1 MRASWAVRSL
11 RLLIVLLPVTA
22 AIAQIGPPPPPPLTP
37 LVAPPTPPG
46 NAITTAKANLGKALF
61 WDEQLSS
68 SRTVA
73 CGSCHM
79 AEAGGLDPRSVA
91 NSATAVS
98 PGLDALYGTPD
109 DVTASPGVP
118 LADAAGNYQWSTAY
132 GLQPQVTARR
142 TQSHINAGYAPD
154 LFWDG
159 RAHSA
164 FLDPITGDTLLRLNA
179 ALESQA
185 AGPPTSSVE
194 MGHIGRDWNDVAA
207 RVASCTPLAQSP
219 LVPTAL
225 AAWINGRSYPQLFT
239 EAFGSPAVTPAR
251 ICMAIATY
259 ERTLWS
265 GQAPIDSVAAGTA
278 VLRPDEA
285 AGRQLFVGL
294 GCVGCHAG
302 NQFTDNIYHYIGVRP
317 AAEDSGR
324 FLIVRNPGLIGSFK
338 TPSLRNVGLRTAFMH
353 HGQFHS
359 LRAVVEFYNRGGDF
373 NAPNKAPGIVPR
385 GLTELQKTQLI
396 AFLDRPLTDPR
407 VAASDEPFDRP
418 SLYSETMLVPR
429 VIGGGS
435 FGSGG
440 AIPQPV
446 AVEPPM
452 TGNPDFTVGVYG
464 ALGGAAAT
472 LVIDAVEPPVGAGIP
487 ASGSLARLTTTL
499 AGTGAGSGF
508 GSVSFAIPNNL
519 ALQGQVVYGRWYV
532 SDAGAPGGVAASAA
546 FQMKLFGPG
555 AAGALAVDDGGFTSP
570 HVTGAKLFAS
580 MPNPFRNVA
589 STQIRYEL
597 YLPTTVKLVL
607 YDASGRVVRK
617 LVDAPLQMAGSYSVA
632 WDGRDERGNTAPEG
646 IYFYRLDAGG
656 VSKTNRVVKL

>member
-1 MRASWAVRSL
+1 
-11 RLLIVLLPVTA
+11 A

-37 LVAPPTPPG
+37 LVAPPVPPG
-46 NAITTAKANLGKALF
+46 NPITAAKTLLGKALF

-68 SRTVA
+68 TRTVA

-79 AEAGGLDPRSVA
+79 AEVGGTDPRSVA
-91 NSATAVS
+91 NSASAVA
-98 PGLDALYGTPD
+98 PGFDALFTTGD
-109 DVTASPGVP
+109 DITASPGVP

-132 GLQPQVTARR
+132 GLQPQVTGRR

-159 RAHSA
+159 RAHSV
-164 FLDPITGDTLLRLNA
+164 FLDPVTGDTLLRLNA

-194 MGHIGRDWNDVAA
+194 MGHVGRDWNDVAA
-207 RVASCTPLAQSP
+207 RVASCRPLAQAP
-219 LVPTAL
+219 FVPTAL
-225 AAWINGRSYPQLFT
+225 ASWINGRTYPQLFA
-239 EAFGSPAVTPAR
+239 EAFGSPVVTPAR
-251 ICMAIATY
+251 IAMAIATY

-285 AGRQLFVGL
+285 AGRALFGGL
-294 GCVGCHAG
+294 GCAGCHAG

-338 TPSLRNVGLRTAFMH
+338 TPSLRNVGLRPAFMH

-359 LRAVVEFYNRGGDF
+359 LRDVVEFYNRGGDF
-373 NAPNKAPGIVPR
+373 NEPNKAPGIVPR
-385 GLTELQKTQLI
+385 GLTELQKDQLV
-396 AFLDRPLTDPR
+396 AFLGRPLTDPR
-407 VAASDEPFDRP
+407 VAAGSDPFDRP
-418 SLYSETMLVPR
+418 SLFSETELVPR

-435 FGSGG
+435 PGSGG
-440 AIPQPV
+440 AIAQPV
-446 AVEPPM
+446 ALEPPL
-452 TGNPDFTVGVYG
+452 TGNPDFTVGVFG
-464 ALGGAAAT
+464 AFGGASAT
-472 LVIDAVEPPVGAGIP
+472 LVINAVEPPVGAGIP

-499 AGTGAGSGF
+499 AGSGAGGGF
-508 GSVSFAIPNNL
+508 GSVTFAIPDDVS
-519 ALQGQVVYGRWYV
+519 LQGQTVYGRWYV
-532 SDAGAPGGVAASAA
+532 SDPGASGGVAASAA

-555 AAGALAVDDGGFTSP
+555 GAGTLAVDGGGVFTPASGGP
-570 HVTGAKLFAS
+570 RLFAS
-580 MPNPFRNVA
+580 MPNPFRNAA

-597 YLPTTVKLVL
+597 NLPTSVRLVL
-607 YDASGRVVRK
+607 YDAAGRVVRK
-617 LVDAPLQMAGSYSVA
+617 LVDQPLQMGGAYSVT

-646 IYFYRLDAGG
+646 LYFYRLEAGG
-656 VSKTNRVVKL
+656 VAKTNRVVKL

>member
-1 MRASWAVRSL
+1 MRSNWAVRSL
-11 RLLIVLLPVTA
+11 RLVIVLLPVTA

-37 LVAPPTPPG
+37 LVAPPAPAG
-46 NAITTAKANLGKALF
+46 NPVTTAKANLGKALF

-68 SRTVA
+68 TRTVA

-79 AEAGGLDPRSVA
+79 AQVGGTDPRSVA
-91 NSATAVS
+91 GSSTAVA
-98 PGLDALYGTPD
+98 PGFDALYGTND

-118 LADAAGNYQWSTAY
+118 QSDASGAYVWSANY
-132 GLQPQVTARR
+132 GIRPQVTGRR

-159 RAHSA
+159 RAHSV
-164 FLDPITGDTLLRLNA
+164 FLDPVTGDTLLRVNA

-185 AGPPTSSVE
+185 LGPPTSSVE
-194 MGHIGRDWNDVAA
+194 MGHLGRDWNDVAA
-207 RVASCTPLAQSP
+207 RIAASRPLAQAP
-219 LVPTAL
+219 FVPTPL
-225 AAWINGRSYPQLFT
+225 AAWINGRTYPQLFT

-251 ICMAIATY
+251 IAMAIATY

-285 AGRQLFVGL
+285 AGRNLFGAL
-294 GCVGCHAG
+294 GCAGCHAG

-338 TPSLRNVGLRTAFMH
+338 TPSLRNVGLRPALMH

-359 LRAVVEFYNRGGDF
+359 LRDVVEFYNRGGDF
-373 NAPNKAPGIVPR
+373 NEPNKAPGIVPR
-385 GLTELQKTQLI
+385 NLTELQKQQLV
-396 AFLDRPLTDPR
+396 AFLGRPLTDPR
-407 VAASDEPFDRP
+407 VAAGQEPFDRP
-418 SLYSETMLVPR
+418 TLYSEGMLVPQ

-435 FGSGG
+435 PGSGG
-440 AIPQPV
+440 GIAQPV

-472 LVIDAVEPPVGAGIP
+472 LVIDSSEPPVGAGIP
-487 ASGSLARLTTTL
+487 AAGALARLTTTL
-499 AGTGAGSGF
+499 SGAGAGGGF
-508 GSVSFAIPNNL
+508 GSITFAIPNDV
-519 ALQGQVVYGRWYV
+519 ALQGRTFYGRWYV
-532 SDAGAPGGVAASAA
+532 SDAGAAGGVAASAA
-546 FQMKLFGPG
+546 FQFKVFGPG
-555 AAGALAVDDGGFTSP
+555 AAGALAVDGGGLALP
-570 HVTGAKLFAS
+570 RAGGAKLYAS
-580 MPNPFRNVA
+580 MPNPFRA
-589 STQIRYEL
+589 QAATQIRYDL

-607 YDASGRVVRK
+607 YDAAGRVVRK
-617 LVDAPLQMAGSYSVA
+617 LVDQPMQLAGSYSVT
-632 WDGRDERGNTAPEG
+632 WDGRDERGNAVSEG

-656 VSKTNRVVKL
+656 VAKTNRVVKL